1 MSPTS
6 YLNHLQLDHPLA
18 VLDTETT
25 GLDTQSDRIVEIGI
39 VRLEPNRPARTYRR
53 LVHPG
58 IAIPPAASAVHGI
71 TDADVVDMPPFAE
84 LLPEIDRFLSGC
96 DLAGFNLVRFDLPL
110 LAAEYRR
117 AGWTFG
123 VQGRNIVDVLQLHRR
138 LNPSDLGSVVR
149 QYLDCEHTE
158 AHGALADA
166 VATVAVLDAQLG
178 RHPELPRQPWALH
191 EQLYPVDVAGCF
203 RLAGDQL
210 VFGFG
215 KYRGQPLEVVA
226 ARDPGYLRW
235 MLNQGFLDDV
245 QALVT
250 AALAD
255 QTTVSG
261 PPSRR

>member
-1 MSPTS
+1 MSLKP
-6 YLNHLQLDHPLA
+6 YFDHLQLEHPLA

-58 IAIPPAASAVHGI
+58 ISIPPAASAIHGI
-71 TDADVVDMPPFAE
+71 TDAHVAAMPPFAE
-84 LLPEIDRFLSGC
+84 LLPEIDQFLSGC

-117 AGWTFG
+117 AGRPLS

-138 LNPSDLGSVVR
+138 LNPGDLGAVVR
-149 QYLDCEHTE
+149 QYLGCEHTE

-178 RHPELPRQPWALH
+178 RHPELPRQLWALH

-203 RLAGDQL
+203 RLVGEQL

-215 KYRGQPLEVVA
+215 KYRGQPLEGVA

-235 MLNQGFLDDV
+235 MLNQAFLDDV

-255 QTTVSG
+255 LATSSG